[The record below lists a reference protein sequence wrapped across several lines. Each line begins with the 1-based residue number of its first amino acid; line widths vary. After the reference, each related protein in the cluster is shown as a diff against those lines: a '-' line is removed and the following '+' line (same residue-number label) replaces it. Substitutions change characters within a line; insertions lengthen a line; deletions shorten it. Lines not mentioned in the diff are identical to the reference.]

1 MLPYFFGFDPKKEA
15 PIMLGGAWVTF
26 GVLVFLLL
34 LVVEDF
40 TVKTK
45 VPHCDGTFLNKQ
57 EGNSAGILIKLFS
70 KVQPPCIIKYSYD
83 RSLKPL

>member
-40 TVKTK
+40 R
-45 VPHCDGTFLNKQ
+45 Q
-57 EGNSAGILIKLFS
+57 
-70 KVQPPCIIKYSYD
+70 
-83 RSLKPL
+83 